1 MTKEGLAVN
10 ALNIPFRTFIRRE
23 GKIWSTLL
31 VFEDAA
37 AETNLIFF
45 FKLFDLIGSR
55 SPKTLLFLQ
64 LDLYLRKFRSIT
76 LGAGCALRKKE

>member
-45 FKLFDLIGSR
+45 LNYSISSDPDPQKLFFFSN
-55 SPKTLLFLQ
+55 
-64 LDLYLRKFRSIT
+64 
-76 LGAGCALRKKE
+76 